1 MSVAVGPDFQRN
13 RTMHIKLR
21 AATLLFSLALSM
33 ASFAAMGADAL
44 GPAPSTGTGYAYA
57 TNGIKDDIGGP
68 FGAKWKLLLDQSNLG
83 GKELEMLELTMKPG
97 TVVPSHMHASLEIVY
112 VLSGVYEH
120 EVNGK
125 LYRLTPG
132 MVGLVRP
139 GDHVRH
145 LVPKS
150 GPTKVLIIW
159 VPGGEAKDTYQRA
172 KGTPIDPVPEADSA
186 TRDP

>member
-1 MSVAVGPDFQRN
+1 MMHVRL
-13 RTMHIKLR
+13 RTTALR
-21 AATLLFSLALSM
+21 FGLALSV
-33 ASFAAMGADAL
+33 ASFAAMGADAVIA
-44 GPAPSTGTGYAYA
+44 APSPSAGYAYA

-97 TVVPSHMHASLEIVY
+97 TVVPSHMHGSLEIIY
-112 VLSGVYEH
+112 VLAGVYEH

-125 LYRLTPG
+125 LYRLSPG

-145 LVPKS
+145 LVPNA

-172 KGTPIDPVPEADSA
+172 KGTPIDPVPEADSP
-186 TRDP
+186 TREP

>member
-1 MSVAVGPDFQRN
+1 MN
-13 RTMHIKLR
+13 IKLR
-21 AATLLFSLALSM
+21 AAALSLALVLST
-33 ASFAAMGADAL
+33 ASFAMGADADSSV
-44 GPAPSTGTGYAYA
+44 PPTSAGYTYA
-57 TNGIKDDIGGP
+57 TNGIKDDIAGP
-68 FGAKWKLLLDQSNLG
+68 FGAKWKLLVDRSNLG
-83 GKELEMLELTMKPG
+83 GKELEMLELTMQAG
-97 TVVPSHMHASLEIVY
+97 TVVPSHMHGSLEIIY
-112 VLSGVYEH
+112 VLSGTYDH

-172 KGTPIDPVPEADSA
+172 KGTPIDPVPEVDRT

>member
-1 MSVAVGPDFQRN
+1 MYIKSQTVALPLG
-13 RTMHIKLR
+13 I
-21 AATLLFSLALSM
+21 ALFM
-33 ASFAAMGADAL
+33 ASFAATGVAAD
-44 GPAPSTGTGYAYA
+44 GTVPGTSAGYAFA
-57 TNGIKDDIGGP
+57 TNGVKDDIAGP
-68 FGAKWKLLLDQSNLG
+68 FGAKWKLLVDQTNLG
-83 GKELEMLELTMKPG
+83 GNELEMLELTMKAG
-97 TVVPSHMHASLEIVY
+97 TVVPSHMHASVEVIY
-112 VLSGVYEH
+112 VLSGIYEH

-125 LYRLTPG
+125 RYRLTPG

-172 KGTPIDPVPEADSA
+172 KGTPVDPVAEVDPA

>member
-1 MSVAVGPDFQRN
+1 MNQ
-13 RTMHIKLR
+13 KLR
-21 AATLLFSLALSM
+21 AAVLPLGLALSM
-33 ASFAAMGADAL
+33 APFAATGANA
-44 GPAPSTGTGYAYA
+44 GSTSPSTSAGYAYA
-57 TNGIKDDIGGP
+57 TNGIKDNISGP

-97 TVVPSHMHASLEIVY
+97 TVVPSHMHGSLEIIY
-112 VLSGVYEH
+112 VLSGIYEH

-159 VPGGEAKDTYQRA
+159 VPAGEAKDTYQRA
-172 KGTPIDPVPEADSA
+172 QGTPIDPVSEVDTA

>member
-1 MSVAVGPDFQRN
+1 MNMSRALTLPLGIALFMAAV
-13 RTMHIKLR
+13 
-21 AATLLFSLALSM
+21 AAT
-33 ASFAAMGADAL
+33 GAEADGA
-44 GPAPSTGTGYAYA
+44 APSSGAGYAFA

-68 FGAKWKLLLDQSNLG
+68 FGAKWKLLVDQTNLG
-83 GKELEMLELTMKPG
+83 GKELEMLELTMKAG
-97 TVVPSHMHASLEIVY
+97 TVVPSHRHGSVEVIY
-112 VLSGVYEH
+112 VLAGIYEH

-125 LYRLTPG
+125 LYRLSPG

-172 KGTPIDPVPEADSA
+172 KGTPIGPVPEVEPA